1 MRISVCWEK
10 ITQKA
15 NSHFEGTLQPP
26 YSSIFCAY
34 AFIYIKLEIND
45 QSTHMQGTKWI
56 QGFWSLLNFVR
67 KTPCCPAVQQHH
79 LICQQ
84 YHVHTPGRYC
94 GPELRVW
101 HTRCFVFWTTNH
113 TPNHTTPCIS
123 LLPTLNNIVSNQSSV
138 EQPLYQLQQ
147 PSLIRQPATDQLQHP
162 GRLDPQVFS
171 SAPCY
176 RGLSWTTPPLSVP
189 GYQTLLKLFSFPSLP
204 RFHCRPPLPLPWR
217 LLTTHTW
224 SKYSR
229 KRFLFI
235 FQTA

>member
-1 MRISVCWEK
+1 MISQHTC
-10 ITQKA
+10 KA
-15 NSHFEGTLQPP
+15 QNEFKAFEACL
-26 YSSIFCAY
+26 ILC
-34 AFIYIKLEIND
+34 
-45 QSTHMQGTKWI
+45 
-56 QGFWSLLNFVR
+56 VR
-67 KTPCCPAVQQHH
+67 HHNICPAVQQHH

-138 EQPLYQLQQ
+138 EQPLYLLQQ

-162 GRLDPQVFS
+162 GRLDPQVFT

-176 RGLSWTTPPLSVP
+176 RQGSIMDNASSLRSWIPNPA
-189 GYQTLLKLFSFPSLP
+189 QAFFPS
-204 RFHCRPPLPLPWR
+204 PPSLA
-217 LLTTHTW
+217 
-224 SKYSR
+224 
-229 KRFLFI
+229 FI
-235 FQTA
+235 VVHRYHYPGDC